1 MKNYSR
7 IRLNGITIFIFNKN
21 LTEEKRVY
29 RRRKTNDSKAELVP
43 SERQIEDEISVQIK
57 CDTESDVKEE
67 ECEILENGQTKDNK
81 CAKESTSDE
90 FPLNEDE
97 IEQVI
102 LEKLRLID
110 EKPKFHQE
118 KVKELYDDIQIFA
131 YFEKGDRKEKSRN
144 AILSLRTHIGE
155 HDSEELF
162 KIIDKIAKNEMKP
175 NLKAFKIPRS
185 WRKAKK

>member
-67 ECEILENGQTKDNK
+67 ECEIGLFLIFLTLIFQHP
-81 CAKESTSDE
+81 TSDFTIF
-90 FPLNEDE
+90 FPS
-97 IEQVI
+97 
-102 LEKLRLID
+102 EKRMLCN
-110 EKPKFHQE
+110 
-118 KVKELYDDIQIFA
+118 V
-131 YFEKGDRKEKSRN
+131 RKECFSNPIFYHYHLHQVTVVSSFIFQKQTH
-144 AILSLRTHIGE
+144 ILSSYTFL
-155 HDSEELF
+155 LF
-162 KIIDKIAKNEMKP
+162 
-175 NLKAFKIPRS
+175 S
-185 WRKAKK
+185 